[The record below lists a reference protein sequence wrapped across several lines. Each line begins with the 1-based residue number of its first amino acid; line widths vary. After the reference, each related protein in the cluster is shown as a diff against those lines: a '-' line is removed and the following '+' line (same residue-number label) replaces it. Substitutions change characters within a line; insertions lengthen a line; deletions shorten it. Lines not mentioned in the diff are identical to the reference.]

1 MKSRFV
7 DSALLLAIFSGLF
20 FAVGHFVEIRRAKDY
35 GIDLSLM
42 PHLPAEAVVFLG
54 ARYAVLFLLIL
65 SIPVLIAI
73 FLCQRWIE
81 GQRSRGRMG
90 SITAL
95 GTLAAVVVLLFVILF
110 LPSSWYRFT
119 RPDGEFSPVTL
130 VLKDGSTMSGLRFF
144 SQKEGPIVFKKPN
157 SGGFLCLRAD
167 DIRSLEL
174 GRKDVDPPERPSP
187 GLTPPPP
194 PR

>member
-20 FAVGHFVEIRRAKDY
+20 FAVGHFVEIRRARDY

-65 SIPVLIAI
+65 SIPVLIAT
-73 FLCQRWIE
+73 FFCSPWIE
-81 GQRSRGRMG
+81 SQRSRGRMG
-90 SITAL
+90 TITAL
-95 GTLAAVVVLLFVILF
+95 GSLSAVVLLLFVILF

-130 VLKDGSTMSGLRFF
+130 VMKDGSTRGDLRFF
-144 SQKEGPIVFKKPN
+144 SQREGLIVFKKPN
-157 SGGFLCLRAD
+157 SGGFLCLRTD

-174 GRKDVDPPERPSP
+174 GRKDVDPQERPGP
-187 GLTPPPP
+187 GLTAPPP